1 MFKFKGLSEDREYY
15 LLDILTSD
23 DVEINLSIST
33 TISSRLVKSKHKICD
48 SLHTWESQLA
58 SVLVFFN
65 NITTITFVICRALY
79 VRTVY

>member
-48 SLHTWESQLA
+48 SLHAWGSQLA

-65 NITTITFVICRALY
+65 DITTINYLCDM
-79 VRTVY
+79 